1 MVRALVL
8 AAVTASALCLPVQAA
23 EVGKPS
29 PEFVIHFNDGSQK
42 LLSSYRGK
50 VVCLEFLHTTCPH
63 CQHASQVF
71 SQLYT
76 EYGSRG
82 FQPIGVA
89 WNDMASMLVPDF
101 IRDFKVNY
109 PVGFANRDDVLTYLG
124 FSIMDR
130 TVVPQLVWIDR
141 KGIVQS
147 QTPAIGD
154 DTMLKEPYWRQMI
167 DKLIKEPG
175 PAASHKAATHHAA
188 HKTANNSTHG

>member
-1 MVRALVL
+1 MVRALAL
-8 AAVTASALCLPVQAA
+8 AAITLCGTWLPMQAA

-42 LLSSYRGK
+42 LLSSYKGK
-50 VVCLEFLHTTCPH
+50 VVCVEFLHTTCPH
-63 CQHASQVF
+63 CQHASEVF
-71 SQLYT
+71 SQLNR
-76 EYGSRG
+76 EFGSKG

-109 PVGFANRDDVLTYLG
+109 PVGFANRDDVLNYLG

-130 TVVPQLVWIDR
+130 TVVPQIVWIDR
-141 KGIVQS
+141 KGIVRS

-154 DTMLKEPYWRQMI
+154 ETMLKEPYWRQMI
-167 DKLIKEPG
+167 DTLTKEPG

-188 HKTANNSTHG
+188 HKTVTPTHG

>member
-1 MVRALVL
+1 MVRSLAVAAVL
-8 AAVTASALCLPVQAA
+8 ASAVWLPAHAA

-42 LLSSYRGK
+42 LLSSYKGK

-76 EYGSRG
+76 EYGSKG

-109 PVGFANRDDVLTYLG
+109 PVGFANRDDVLNYLG
-124 FSIMDR
+124 FSLMDR
-130 TVVPQLVWIDR
+130 TVVPQLAWIDK
-141 KGIVQS
+141 KGIVRS

-154 DTMLKEPYWRQMI
+154 DTMLREPYWRQMI
-167 DKLIKEPG
+167 ETLTKEPG
-175 PAASHKAATHHAA
+175 PTASHKVTHH
-188 HKTANNSTHG
+188 HSTTKPATQG